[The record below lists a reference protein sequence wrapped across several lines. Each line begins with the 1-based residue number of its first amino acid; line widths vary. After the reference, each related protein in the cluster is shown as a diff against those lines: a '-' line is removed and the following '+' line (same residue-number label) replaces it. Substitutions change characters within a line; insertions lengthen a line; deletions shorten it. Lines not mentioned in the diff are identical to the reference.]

1 MSSSPNLAR
10 SAATFSITLLC
21 LLAFTGSAAG
31 SAAAKPRGV
40 VHTDIGAVMQ
50 LRGTQNYKISLS
62 IVLGRLQ
69 LGTYNGPLSV
79 AYSGKARIR
88 GDHFAVRLGKLGHI
102 SLKFENPEGHRRT
115 YEEDF
120 RHCGGIREVAEF
132 GVFKGSF
139 VFRGDRDY
147 TEVSTHRVKGVLFH
161 DSERVCGSDRPSHA
175 ARAQSEPE
183 PAPAASRLEK
193 RLRSRAG
200 TGHHNT
206 DIEGVGATDGN
217 LVFDAIRS
225 DGSQGPWEIE
235 AEVSERRGGLE
246 ILRNALVENANP
258 DSIVLGDESVRPATA
273 SIAPPRPF
281 LGTAAY
287 TDAPAPGAL
296 PWDGSLSVPLPGL
309 GTVPLAGKD
318 FSAIVCHTQ
327 SFGKLGHC
335 IETGLLIP

>member
-1 MSSSPNLAR
+1 VSSSSNLAR
-10 SAATFSITLLC
+10 SAATFAIALLC
-21 LLAFTGSAAG
+21 LLAFTA

-62 IVLGRLQ
+62 IILGHLE

-79 AYSGKARIR
+79 SYSGKARIH
-88 GDHFAVRLGKLGHI
+88 GNHFAVRLGKLGHI

-115 YEEDF
+115 YREDF

-139 VFRGDRDY
+139 VFRGDQDY
-147 TEVSTHRVKGVLFH
+147 TEVSTHRVKGLLTH
-161 DSERVCGSDRPSHA
+161 YSERICGSQRKSDAS
-175 ARAQSEPE
+175 RAPSEPK

-193 RLRSRAG
+193 RLRSRTGAG
-200 TGHHNT
+200 HVE
-206 DIEGVGATDGN
+206 IEGVGATDGN
-217 LVFDAIRS
+217 LVFDAIRAG
-225 DGSQGPWEIE
+225 GSRGPWEIN
-235 AEVSERRGGLE
+235 AELSERRGRLE
-246 ILRNALVENANP
+246 IHRSALVEKADP
-258 DSIVLGDESVRPATA
+258 DSIVLADDSVRPATA
-273 SIAPPRPF
+273 SIAPPKPF

-296 PWDGSLSVPLPGL
+296 PWDGSLSVSLPGL
-309 GTVPLAGKD
+309 GAVPLAGRD

-327 SFGKLGHC
+327 GVFAKFSHC